1 MHSCDDDVML
11 LDTKQTQENQI
22 PSEGWWG
29 TKQDVLR
36 SRSNDLCLLCR
47 MNLIYLCKKGIVK
60 DV

>member
-11 LDTKQTQENQI
+11 LDTKQTQESQI
-22 PSEGWWG
+22 PSEGRWG

-47 MNLIYLCKKGIVK
+47 MNLIYVCMKEIVK

>member
-11 LDTKQTQENQI
+11 LDTKQTQESQI

-47 MNLIYLCKKGIVK
+47 MNLIYLCKKEIAK